1 MVALPDDVA
10 TLHTMVRSAQAQI
23 AAREA
28 ELAAGQAELRNRDLL
43 IEKLRHQLAGLRRQR
58 FGVSSESLDQLE
70 LALEDE
76 EVARATIP
84 VPQARAPKSS
94 PRRRPL
100 PEHLPREET
109 VLTPGHQCTDCGA
122 NLKRLGEDVTEE
134 LEYVPARFVVK
145 RFVRP
150 RLACTRCERF
160 HQAPLPTRPIERGRP
175 GPGLLA
181 HVLVSKYCDHLPLY
195 RQSRIFARDGV
206 ELERS
211 TLAGWVGKAA
221 ALLEPLADAV
231 GRHVLAGRAI
241 FADDTPVK
249 VLAPGTG
256 KTATAR
262 AWSYVRDERP
272 WAGDGPPAAWY
283 RFSADRKAHHPK
295 EHLAG
300 FTGWMHA
307 DGYAGFERLIRAGP
321 IREVAC
327 LAHVRRKFF
336 DVHQAQGSAVAA
348 EALKRIA
355 ALYAVEEK
363 NRGQRPDRRA
373 AARQDQARPLL
384 NDLVHWLHT
393 QLPGLSAKTPL
404 AAAIRYA
411 LKRLQRLRPYLEHG
425 FLELDNN
432 AVERAMRPIALGRKN
447 YLFMGS
453 AAGGKAASIAYTLIE
468 TAKMNG
474 LDPQAWLTEVLHRIP
489 EHPSNRIDQLL
500 PWNCK
505 PDNALSDA
513 A

>member
-1 MVALPDDVA
+1 MFTDIISGKRFDRPGLTELIDHARPGDRLCVTRLDR
-10 TLHTMVRSAQAQI
+10 LGRSLRELLETVDGLK
-23 AAREA
+23 ARGIHLVSLE
-28 ELAAGQAELRNRDLL
+28 ERLDSSSAAGELVF
-43 IEKLRHQLAGLRRQR
+43 HV
-58 FGVSSESLDQLE
+58 FG
-70 LALEDE
+70 A
-76 EVARATIP
+76 I
-84 VPQARAPKSS
+84 
-94 PRRRPL
+94 
-100 PEHLPREET
+100 
-109 VLTPGHQCTDCGA
+109 
-122 NLKRLGEDVTEE
+122 
-134 LEYVPARFVVK
+134 
-145 RFVRP
+145 
-150 RLACTRCERF
+150 
-160 HQAPLPTRPIERGRP
+160 
-175 GPGLLA
+175 A
-181 HVLVSKYCDHLPLY
+181 H
-195 RQSRIFARDGV
+195 
-206 ELERS
+206 
-211 TLAGWVGKAA
+211 
-221 ALLEPLADAV
+221 
-231 GRHVLAGRAI
+231 
-241 FADDTPVK
+241 
-249 VLAPGTG
+249 
-256 KTATAR
+256 
-262 AWSYVRDERP
+262 
-272 WAGDGPPAAWY
+272 
-283 RFSADRKAHHPK
+283 
-295 EHLAG
+295 
-300 FTGWMHA
+300 
-307 DGYAGFERLIRAGP
+307 FERRLISERN
-321 IREVAC
+321 

-355 ALYAVEEK
+355 ALYAIEEK
-363 NRGQRPDRRA
+363 NRGQPPDRRA
-373 AARQDQARPLL
+373 AARQDQALL

>member
-1 MVALPDDVA
+1 MVALPKDVA
-10 TLHTMVRSAQAQI
+10 TLQAMVRSAQAQI

-28 ELAAGQAELRNRDLL
+28 ELATREADVRNRDLI

-58 FGVSSESLDQLE
+58 YGVSSESLDQLE

-76 EVARATIP
+76 EVARAATP
-84 VPQARAPKSS
+84 VSAPYVRKTP
-94 PRRRPL
+94 PRRRAL

-109 VLTPGHQCTDCGA
+109 LLSPGERCTDCGGG
-122 NLKRLGEDVTEE
+122 LKRLGEDVTEE
-134 LEYVPARFVVK
+134 LEYVPARFIVK

-150 RLACTRCERF
+150 RLTCIRCESF
-160 HQAPLPTRPIERGRP
+160 HQAPLPARPIERARP

-181 HVLVSKYCDHLPLY
+181 HVLVSKYCDSLPLY
-195 RQSRIFARDGV
+195 RQSRIYAREGV

-211 TLAGWVGKAA
+211 TLAGWVGKAT

-256 KTATAR
+256 KTATGR
-262 AWSYVRDERP
+262 AWTYVRDERP
-272 WAGDGPPAAWY
+272 WAGEGAPAAWY
-283 RFSADRKAHHPK
+283 RFSADRKAHHPM
-295 EHLAG
+295 EHLAR
-300 FTGWMHA
+300 FAGWMHA

-327 LAHVRRKFF
+327 MAHIRRKFF
-336 DVHQAQGSAVAA
+336 DVHQAQGSAVAG
-348 EALKRIA
+348 EALTRIA
-355 ALYAVEEK
+355 ALYALEK
-363 NRGQRPDRRA
+363 QIRGQPPERRA
-373 AARQDQARPLL
+373 AVRHDQARPVL
-384 NDLVHWLHT
+384 NDLEHWLHT
-393 QLPGLSAKTPL
+393 QLPRLSAKTPL

-411 LKRLQRLRPYLEHG
+411 LTRLQRLRPYLEHG

-432 AVERAMRPIALGRKN
+432 AAERSLRTICLGRKN

-453 AAGGKAASIAYTLIE
+453 PAGGKAAAIAYTLTE

-474 LDPQAWLTEVLHRIP
+474 LDPQAWLTGVLHRIA
-489 EHPSNRIDQLL
+489 EHPSNRIDELL

-505 PDNALSDA
+505 PDSALSDA

>member
-1 MVALPDDVA
+1 MVALPKDVA
-10 TLHTMVRSAQAQI
+10 TLQAMVRSAQAQI

-28 ELAAGQAELRNRDLL
+28 ELATREADVRNRDLI

-76 EVARATIP
+76 EVARAATP
-84 VPQARAPKSS
+84 VSAPHVRKTPS
-94 PRRRPL
+94 RRRAL
-100 PEHLPREET
+100 PEHLPREQT
-109 VLTPGHQCTDCGA
+109 VLSPGERCTDCGGG
-122 NLKRLGEDVTEE
+122 LKRLGEDVTEE
-134 LEYVPARFVVK
+134 LEYVPARFIVK

-150 RLACTRCERF
+150 RLTCTRCESF
-160 HQAPLPTRPIERGRP
+160 HQAPLPARPIERGRP

-181 HVLVSKYCDHLPLY
+181 HVLVSKYCDSLPLY
-195 RQSRIFARDGV
+195 RQSRIYAREGV

-211 TLAGWVGKAA
+211 TLAGWVGKAT
-221 ALLEPLADAV
+221 ALLAPLADAV

-256 KTATAR
+256 KTATGR
-262 AWSYVRDERP
+262 AWTYVRDERP
-272 WAGDGPPAAWY
+272 WAGEGAPAAWY

-300 FTGWMHA
+300 FAGWMHA

-327 LAHVRRKFF
+327 MTHIRRKFF

-348 EALKRIA
+348 EALTRIA
-355 ALYAVEEK
+355 ALYALEEQI
-363 NRGQRPDRRA
+363 RGQPPERRA
-373 AARQDQARPLL
+373 AVRQDQARPLL
-384 NDLVHWLHT
+384 NDLEHWLHT
-393 QLPGLSAKTPL
+393 QLPRLSAKTPL

-411 LKRLQRLRPYLEHG
+411 LTRLQRLRPYLEHG

-432 AVERAMRPIALGRKN
+432 AAERSLRTICLGRKN

-453 AAGGKAASIAYTLIE
+453 PAGGKAAAIAYTLVE

-474 LDPQAWLTEVLHRIP
+474 LDPQAWLTEVLHRIA
-489 EHPSNRIDQLL
+489 EHPSNRIDELL
-500 PWNCK
+500 PWNSK
-505 PDNALSDA
+505 PDSALSDA

>member
-1 MVALPDDVA
+1 MVALPEDIT
-10 TLHTMVRSAQAQI
+10 TLQAMVRSAQAQI
-23 AAREA
+23 AAHEADLAAREA
-28 ELAAGQAELRNRDLL
+28 DVRNRDLI
-43 IEKLRHQLAGLRRQR
+43 IEKLRHQIAGLRRQR
-58 FGVSSESLDQLE
+58 YGVSCESLDQLE

-76 EVARATIP
+76 EVARAAQP
-84 VPQARAPKSS
+84 VSEPPVRKSQ
-94 PRRRPL
+94 PRRRAL

-109 VLTPGHQCTDCGA
+109 VLSPGERCTDCGGG
-122 NLKRLGEDVTEE
+122 LKRLGEDVTEE
-134 LEYVPARFVVK
+134 LEYVPARFIVK

-150 RLACTRCERF
+150 RLACTRCESF
-160 HQAPLPTRPIERGRP
+160 HQAPLPSRPIERGRP

-211 TLAGWVGKAA
+211 TLAGWVGKAT

-231 GRHVLAGRAI
+231 GRHVLTGQAL

-256 KTATAR
+256 KTVTGR
-262 AWSYVRDERP
+262 AWTYVRDERP
-272 WAGDGPPAAWY
+272 WAGEGAPAAWY

-300 FTGWMHA
+300 FAGWMHA

-348 EALKRIA
+348 EALRRIA
-355 ALYAVEEK
+355 VLYALEEQI
-363 NRGQRPDRRA
+363 RGQPPDRRA
-373 AARQDQARPLL
+373 AARQDQARPVL
-384 NDLVHWLHT
+384 NELEHWLHT
-393 QLPGLSAKTPL
+393 QLPRLSAKGPL

-411 LKRLQRLRPYLEHG
+411 LTRLQRLRPYLEHG

-432 AVERAMRPIALGRKN
+432 AAHA
-447 YLFMGS
+447 
-453 AAGGKAASIAYTLIE
+453 
-468 TAKMNG
+468 
-474 LDPQAWLTEVLHRIP
+474 D
-489 EHPSNRIDQLL
+489 NRIMPRPGHNPLIQRTAGLGL
-500 PWNCK
+500 
-505 PDNALSDA
+505 A

>member
-1 MVALPDDVA
+1 MVALPKDVA
-10 TLHTMVRSAQAQI
+10 TLQAMVRSAQADL

-28 ELAAGQAELRNRDLL
+28 DVRNRDLI

-58 FGVSSESLDQLE
+58 FGVSCESLDQLE

-76 EVARATIP
+76 EVARAATP
-84 VPQARAPKSS
+84 VCEPHVRRTQ
-94 PRRRPL
+94 PRRRAL

-109 VLTPGHQCTDCGA
+109 VLGPGERCADCGGG
-122 NLKRLGEDVTEE
+122 LKRLGEAVTEE
-134 LEYVPARFVVK
+134 LEYVPARFIVK

-150 RLACTRCERF
+150 RLACTRCESF
-160 HQAPLPTRPIERGRP
+160 HQAPLPARPIERGRP

-211 TLAGWVGKAA
+211 TLAGWVGKAT

-231 GRHVLAGRAI
+231 GRHVLAGRAL

-256 KTATAR
+256 KTATGR
-262 AWSYVRDERP
+262 AWTYVRDERP
-272 WAGDGPPAAWY
+272 WAGDGAPAAWY

-300 FTGWMHA
+300 FAGWMHA
-307 DGYAGFERLIRAGP
+307 DGYAGFEQLIRAGP

-348 EALKRIA
+348 EALTRIA
-355 ALYAVEEK
+355 ALYALEEQI
-363 NRGQRPDRRA
+363 RGQAPERRA
-373 AARQDQARPLL
+373 AARQTQARPLL
-384 NDLVHWLHT
+384 NELEHWLHT
-393 QLPGLSAKTPL
+393 QLPRLSAKTPL

-411 LKRLQRLRPYLEHG
+411 LTRLQRLRPYLEHG

-432 AVERAMRPIALGRKN
+432 AAERAMRPLALGRKN

-453 AAGGKAASIAYTLIE
+453 LAGGKAASIAYTLIE

-474 LDPQAWLTEVLHRIP
+474 LDPQAWLTEILHRIP

-505 PDNALSDA
+505 PDSALSDA

>member
-1 MVALPDDVA
+1 M
-10 TLHTMVRSAQAQI
+10 MYGRI
-23 AAREA
+23 
-28 ELAAGQAELRNRDLL
+28 
-43 IEKLRHQLAGLRRQR
+43 RRG

-160 HQAPLPTRPIERGRP
+160 QQAPLPTRPIERGRP

-195 RQSRIFARDGV
+195 RESRIFARDGV

-283 RFSADRKAHHPK
+283 RFSADRKAHHPV
-295 EHLAG
+295 
-300 FTGWMHA
+300 
-307 DGYAGFERLIRAGP
+307 P
-321 IREVAC
+321 
-327 LAHVRRKFF
+327 
-336 DVHQAQGSAVAA
+336 
-348 EALKRIA
+348 
-355 ALYAVEEK
+355 
-363 NRGQRPDRRA
+363 RRA
-373 AARQDQARPLL
+373 RTRPGPCSTT
-384 NDLVHWLHT
+384 WST
-393 QLPGLSAKTPL
+393 GCTPSCPASRL
-404 AAAIRYA
+404 RRRWRRAIRYA

-432 AVERAMRPIALGRKN
+432 AAERAMRPIALGRKN

>member
-1 MVALPDDVA
+1 M
-10 TLHTMVRSAQAQI
+10 
-23 AAREA
+23 
-28 ELAAGQAELRNRDLL
+28 
-43 IEKLRHQLAGLRRQR
+43 
-58 FGVSSESLDQLE
+58 
-70 LALEDE
+70 
-76 EVARATIP
+76 
-84 VPQARAPKSS
+84 
-94 PRRRPL
+94 
-100 PEHLPREET
+100 
-109 VLTPGHQCTDCGA
+109 
-122 NLKRLGEDVTEE
+122 
-134 LEYVPARFVVK
+134 
-145 RFVRP
+145 RP
-150 RLACTRCERF
+150 RLACTRCESF
-160 HQAPLPTRPIERGRP
+160 HQASLPARPIERGRP

-211 TLAGWVGKAA
+211 TLAGWVGKAT

-231 GRHVLAGRAI
+231 GRHVLAGRAL

-256 KTATAR
+256 KTTTGR
-262 AWSYVRDERP
+262 AWTYVRDERP
-272 WAGDGPPAAWY
+272 WAGEGAPAAWY

-300 FTGWMHA
+300 FAGWMHA

-348 EALKRIA
+348 EALTRIA
-355 ALYAVEEK
+355 ALYALEEPI
-363 NRGQRPDRRA
+363 RGQAPQHRA
-373 AARQDQARPLL
+373 AARQTQARPLL
-384 NDLVHWLHT
+384 NDLEHWLHT
-393 QLPGLSAKTPL
+393 QLPRLSAKTPL
-404 AAAIRYA
+404 AAAIGYA
-411 LKRLQRLRPYLEHG
+411 LTRLQRLRPYLEHG

-432 AVERAMRPIALGRKN
+432 AAERAMRPLALGRKN

-453 AAGGKAASIAYTLIE
+453 LAGGKAASIAYTLVE

-474 LDPQAWLTEVLHRIP
+474 LDPQAWLTDVLHRIP
-489 EHPSNRIDQLL
+489 DHPSNRVDELL
-500 PWNCK
+500 PWNCM
-505 PDNALSDA
+505 PISDLSDA

>member
-1 MVALPDDVA
+1 MVALPKDVA
-10 TLHTMVRSAQAQI
+10 TLQAMVRSAQAEI

-28 ELAAGQAELRNRDLL
+28 DVRSRDLI
-43 IEKLRHQLAGLRRQR
+43 IEKLRHQIAGLRRQR

-76 EVARATIP
+76 EVARAAMP
-84 VPQARAPKSS
+84 VSEPCVRKTP
-94 PRRRPL
+94 PRRRAL

-109 VLTPGHQCTDCGA
+109 VLSPGERCTDCGGG
-122 NLKRLGEDVTEE
+122 LKRLGEDVTEE
-134 LEYVPARFVVK
+134 LEYVPARFIVK

-150 RLACTRCERF
+150 RLACIQCESF
-160 HQAPLPTRPIERGRP
+160 HQAPLPARPIERGRP
-175 GPGLLA
+175 GPSLLA

-211 TLAGWVGKAA
+211 TLAGWVGKATV
-221 ALLEPLADAV
+221 LLEPLADAV
-231 GRHVLAGRAI
+231 GRHVLTGRAI

-256 KTATAR
+256 KTATGR
-262 AWSYVRDERP
+262 AWTYVRDERP
-272 WAGDGPPAAWY
+272 WAGDGAPAAWY

-300 FTGWMHA
+300 FAGWMHA
-307 DGYAGFERLIRAGP
+307 DGYAGFESLIRAGP

-327 LAHVRRKFF
+327 LAHIRRKFF
-336 DVHQAQGSAVAA
+336 DVHQAHGSAVAA
-348 EALKRIA
+348 EALTRIA
-355 ALYAVEEK
+355 ALYTVEK
-363 NRGQRPDRRA
+363 QIRGQPPDRRA
-373 AARQDQARPLL
+373 AARQDLARPLL
-384 NDLVHWLHT
+384 NDLEHWLHT
-393 QLPGLSAKTPL
+393 QLPRLSAKGPL
-404 AAAIRYA
+404 AKAIRYA
-411 LKRLQRLRPYLEHG
+411 LTRLQRLRPYLEHG

-432 AVERAMRPIALGRKN
+432 AAERAMRPLALGRKN

-453 AAGGKAASIAYTLIE
+453 LAGGKAAAIAYTLIE

-474 LDPQAWLTEVLHRIP
+474 LDPQAWLTDVLHQIP
-489 EHPSNRIDQLL
+489 EHPSNRVDELL

-505 PDNALSDA
+505 PNSALSEA